1 MKCWFQNI
9 THGCTSAAVW
19 CRVQNLHLVWFGW
32 PWKWE
37 VSCLLMFCL
46 HSCFNICGCSAAAPV
61 KGALV
66 RYHCTIRYNLS
77 LKPVVVSKLVIYC
90 LMITV
95 SSPCADMSQQMF
107 LCSCILLFVLLKK
120 MTSLLK
126 FSAYQD
132 NLLVLF
138 SRCCFY
144 FADVFVS
151 VVVDEDELYNC
162 FVQSESV
169 LHFVC
174 LWFLFM
180 TLF

>member
-1 MKCWFQNI
+1 
-9 THGCTSAAVW
+9 
-19 CRVQNLHLVWFGW
+19 
-32 PWKWE
+32 
-37 VSCLLMFCL
+37 MFCL
-46 HSCFNICGCSAAAPV
+46 HSCFIICGCSEAAPV
-61 KGALV
+61 KSALV

-77 LKPVVVSKLVIYC
+77 LKSVVVSKLVIYC
-90 LMITV
+90 LMITI
-95 SSPCADMSQQMF
+95 SSPCADMSQHMF

-126 FSAYQD
+126 FSAYRD

-138 SRCCFY
+138 CRCCFY

-174 LWFLFM
+174 L
-180 TLF
+180 